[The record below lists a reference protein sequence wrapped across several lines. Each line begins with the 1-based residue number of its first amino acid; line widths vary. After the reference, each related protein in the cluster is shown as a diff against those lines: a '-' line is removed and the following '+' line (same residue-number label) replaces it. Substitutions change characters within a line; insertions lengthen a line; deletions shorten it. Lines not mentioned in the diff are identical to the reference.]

1 MKSIIILILVLLFI
15 LYLYREFKM
24 RFGYEIDKDIK
35 ILEILIFLLSIYT
48 FLSGKWWIN
57 ILILILIIALI
68 IAPRKFVNSFRKDFN
83 KLGDLLKAQKK

>member
-35 ILEILIFLLSIYT
+35 ILEILIYLGVWPSIFENVLGISSERVKRNENAIENMESNQHQFVGVT
-48 FLSGKWWIN
+48 KNKNGEEE
-57 ILILILIIALI
+57 ILT
-68 IAPRKFVNSFRKDFN
+68 
-83 KLGDLLKAQKK
+83 